1 MSKEA
6 EEFYRKRSMELAKTP
21 NMKRFLKLVNF
32 EKQGK
37 IMQEYA
43 TEQLKLCEASH
54 QRELLI
60 GYIFNEQKLYCGK
73 PDRKLSEELADDYIA
88 NL

>member
-1 MSKEA
+1 MNIDQFFEVFTGGNSNVDTWTPKAIKEFA
-6 EEFYRKRSMELAKTP
+6 EDYHK
-21 NMKRFLKLVNF
+21 
-32 EKQGK
+32 
-37 IMQEYA
+37 
-43 TEQLKLCEASH
+43 EQLRIGGVSQ

-60 GYIFNEQKLYCGK
+60 GYIMNEQKLYCGK